1 MSHELEASVELKNGR
16 MMFEGEAGGH
26 TVMTDYIPPHGDGQG
41 FMPLQ
46 LFLVSLASCLGAT
59 ITFLAKTMNKEV
71 KNLSIGATGTRKEQ
85 HPMGFESIALN
96 ARVISGDMDDETMQ
110 KILASAEEKI
120 CPVMA
125 MIKGNVKVST
135 TYQIFDS

>member
-1 MSHELEASVELKNGR
+1 MDHVLEASVELKNGR
-16 MMFEGEAGGH
+16 MLFEGESGGH

-41 FMPLQ
+41 FMSLQ
-46 LFLVSLASCLGAT
+46 LFLVSLASCLGGT
-59 ITFLAKTMNKEV
+59 ITFLAKSMNKEV
-71 KNLSIGATGTRKEQ
+71 KELSIGATGTRREQ
-85 HPMGFESIALN
+85 HPLCFDSIALN
-96 ARVISGDMDDETMQ
+96 TKMVSSDMDDETMQ